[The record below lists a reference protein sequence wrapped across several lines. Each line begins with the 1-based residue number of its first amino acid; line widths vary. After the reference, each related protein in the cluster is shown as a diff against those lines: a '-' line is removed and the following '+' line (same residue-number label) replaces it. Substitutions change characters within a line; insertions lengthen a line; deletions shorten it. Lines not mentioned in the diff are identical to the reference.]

1 MMQVIPSIDL
11 LGGKVVRLLKGRY
24 DAVTIYGDDPAAF
37 ARSWRG
43 ISSMLHVVDLEGARD
58 GRAVQTDAVRAIVEA
73 FGPGVEIGGG
83 VRSFEAAES
92 YLALGVER
100 VVMGTAAIASPE
112 LVARTAEAY
121 PGRVIVAV
129 DARDGM
135 VATAGWLDQSGR
147 KAVDV
152 VRELAHLPLFA
163 VLYTDIERDGTE
175 QGPNIAQTAR
185 LGELGGLPVIASG
198 GVGTLAHLEELAR
211 RAPEGRIIG
220 AIIGRA
226 LHEKRFTLAEAVE
239 AVRVAGEAASRQA
252 SAS

>member
-11 LGGKVVRLLKGRY
+11 LDGKVVRLLKGRY
-24 DAVTIYGDDPAAF
+24 DAVTVYGDDPASF
-37 ARSWRG
+37 AREWRG
-43 ISSMLHVVDLEGARD
+43 VSPLLHVVDLEGARE
-58 GRAVQTDAVRAIVEA
+58 GRAVQTAAVKAIVEA

-100 VVMGTAAIASPE
+100 VVMGTAAIQHPE
-112 LVARTAEAY
+112 LVAKTALAY

-135 VATAGWLDQSGR
+135 VATAGWLTQSE
-147 KAVDV
+147 KPAIELVK
-152 VRELAHLPLFA
+152 ELAHLPLFA

-175 QGPNIAQTAR
+175 QGPNIEQTAK
-185 LGELGGLPVIASG
+185 LGELGGVPVIASG
-198 GVGTLAHLEELAR
+198 GVGTLAHLEQLAR
-211 RAPEGRIIG
+211 RAVKGHIIG

-226 LHEKRFTLAEAVE
+226 LHEKRFTLTEAVD
-239 AVRVAGEAASRQA
+239 AVRKTSED
-252 SAS
+252 